1 MVNTKVCDVLNVLMG
16 DMSESALARAV
27 NLPKATIHRVL
38 SGDTPDPRAGTLL
51 PIAQYF
57 NITIEQL
64 MGASEL
70 PKDFPLQSVNSL
82 DAVEMPLIPL
92 ESLFLWLNGKFD
104 PKSFYKITSF
114 SDKPLDNN
122 CFITQVISDEMA
134 PLFPK
139 KTYLIAKKQNA
150 LKKDDIIIGFYNE
163 DNSILVRKYTELK
176 GEKYLIPSNLSYE
189 IISFDNKI
197 KLIGIVIE
205 GRIII

>member
-1 MVNTKVCDVLNVLMG
+1 MINNKVCDVLSILMG

-27 NLPKATIHRVL
+27 NLPKATVHRVL

-64 MGASEL
+64 MGVAEL
-70 PKDFPLQSVNSL
+70 PKDFPIQSAKSL
-82 DAVEMPLIPL
+82 DMVEMPLIPID
-92 ESLFLWLNGKFD
+92 SLRLWLNGDFD
-104 PKSFYKITSF
+104 PTDFFNITSF
-114 SDKPLDNN
+114 SEKSLDKN

-139 KTYLIAKKQNA
+139 KMYLIVKKQRA
-150 LKKDDIIIGFYNE
+150 LKKDDIVVVFYSDE
-163 DNSILVRKYTELK
+163 NSILVRKFAELK
-176 GEKYLIPSNLSYE
+176 GEKYLIPSNPSYE
-189 IISFDNKI
+189 IISFDNKVD
-197 KLIGIVIE
+197 LIGIVIE